1 MLNIFFPKVCEAC
14 NDVLN
19 DNQSILCLKCR
30 HELPVTNFHFNDSEV
45 VKKVLYGRV
54 KLESATA
61 LLHFSK
67 KSIVQQLLHNLK
79 YRGHEQISGF
89 LGAWLGAEL
98 SEIEKYQGID
108 VVIPVP
114 LYKTKLRKRGYNQ
127 VEKFGMEIAKALHA
141 DYNDQILIKVKSTK
155 TKVFEGRMSRWK
167 NDGAI
172 FSISEIES
180 LKGKHLLLV
189 DDIITTGATI
199 EACAIELLKI
209 DNIKLSVATMAIA
222 D

>member
-1 MLNIFFPKVCEAC
+1 M
-14 NDVLN
+14 
-19 DNQSILCLKCR
+19 
-30 HELPVTNFHFNDSEV
+30 
-45 VKKVLYGRV
+45 
-54 KLESATA
+54 
-61 LLHFSK
+61 
-67 KSIVQQLLHNLK
+67 
-79 YRGHEQISGF
+79 
-89 LGAWLGAEL
+89 
-98 SEIEKYQGID
+98 SEIDKYQGID

-127 VEKFGMEIAKALHA
+127 VEKFGMEIAKALQA

-172 FSISEIES
+172 FSISEIKS
-180 LKGKHLLLV
+180 LKGKHILLV

>member
-1 MLNIFFPKVCEAC
+1 
-14 NDVLN
+14 
-19 DNQSILCLKCR
+19 
-30 HELPVTNFHFNDSEV
+30 
-45 VKKVLYGRV
+45 
-54 KLESATA
+54 
-61 LLHFSK
+61 
-67 KSIVQQLLHNLK
+67 
-79 YRGHEQISGF
+79 
-89 LGAWLGAEL
+89 L

-127 VEKFGMEIAKALHA
+127 VEKFGMEIAKALIA